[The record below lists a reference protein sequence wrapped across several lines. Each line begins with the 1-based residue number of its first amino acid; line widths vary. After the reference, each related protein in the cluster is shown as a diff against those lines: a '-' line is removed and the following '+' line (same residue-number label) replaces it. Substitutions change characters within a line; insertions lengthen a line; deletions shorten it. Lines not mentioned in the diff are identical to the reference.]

1 MSIESPV
8 PITSIIAETAALLK
22 YMSGLP
28 ERSPELEKRIAW
40 ATNEYS
46 HRFDENLFMIT
57 LEVWASHMFGTRF
70 DRVSG
75 KDTEISTVSDTKV
88 RAAFYGFYRGDEL
101 KFKELGN
108 SWYLYFDQGA
118 KQFYVPVESLERV
131 SGSDW

>member
-8 PITSIIAETAALLK
+8 PITSIIAETAVVLE

-40 ATNEYS
+40 ITNEYS
-46 HRFDENLFMIT
+46 HRFDESSFMIT
-57 LEVWASHMFGTRF
+57 LEVLASRMFGTRF

-75 KDTEISTVSDTKV
+75 KDTEISTVPDTKV
-88 RAAFYGFYRGDEL
+88 RATFYGFYRGDEL
-101 KFKELGN
+101 KFNELGT

-118 KQFYVPVESLERV
+118 RQFYVPVESLERV